1 MNAIG
6 SFLIDNI
13 HFLVNV
19 NMMILIFGIFMI
31 VSIYLKNVSKIFT
44 EIVWIYSSLI
54 PAITIVFLNYKP
66 NLILVTIFLILQLL
80 FLFLYL
86 RSIQNN
92 YKKLVESTK
101 NPISKIKE
109 IHNEDMGKEKS
120 LEYVGLFIFPFITV
134 NESVSTLVI
143 IVIIAVVIVIIKRF
157 GLFYLN
163 LPILLFGRLQYIET
177 NRRMKMIVLTSRNFI
192 FEKNEEY
199 DIRSFVKS
207 LNLYI
212 YLPRKKK

>member
-6 SFLIDNI
+6 AFLMNNI

-19 NMMILIFGIFMI
+19 NMMILIFIIFMI
-31 VSIYLKNVSKIFT
+31 VSIYLKNISKIFT

-86 RSIQNN
+86 RSIQSN

-101 NPISKIKE
+101 TPISKIKE
-109 IHNEDMGKEKS
+109 IHDEDTGKEKS
-120 LEYVGLFIFPFITV
+120 LEYVGLFILPFITV
-134 NESVSTLVI
+134 NESVSILVI
-143 IVIIAVVIVIIKRF
+143 IVIIVVVIAIIKRF
-157 GLFYLN
+157 GLFCLN

-177 NRRMKMIVLTSRNFI
+177 NKRVKMVVLTSRNFI

-199 DIRSFVKS
+199 DIRSFIKS

-212 YLPRKKK
+212 YLPEKKK

>member
-120 LEYVGLFIFPFITV
+120 LEYVGLFILPFITV